1 MGCPTPAAAMSF
13 FLAAGSAF
21 FGSFAFGAMSPASE
35 LCLSVHSQA
44 VWCET
49 LILIRPAKWYIYH
62 PFWYIYQILITVRYI

>member
-21 FGSFAFGAMSPASE
+21 FGSFAFGAMSRVGA
-35 LCLSVHSQA
+35 LSVHRHSQA

-49 LILIRPAKWYIYH
+49 LILIRLAKWYIYH